1 MLREAGH
8 EVTGCTRSAERASLI
23 RDLGAEPVVADAFD
37 AEALKSA
44 VVEARPEA
52 VIHQLTS
59 IPKAVDPKRF
69 AEQFEVNNRLRSQ
82 GTRNL
87 VDAAV
92 AAGATR
98 LIAQSIAFA
107 YAQTGR
113 LHSEDDPLALD
124 SPGPFG
130 DTVSALVDLEQ
141 AVTQTEGI
149 DGIVLRYGYF
159 YGPGTSFASD
169 GAQSE
174 LVRRRRFPL
183 VGKSEGVFSFIHID
197 DAAAATVRS
206 LDQGA
211 PGIYNIV
218 DDEPAEVNQWLPYLA
233 EVLGAPRPRKV
244 PVFLARMFGGSFGV
258 QYMTRTEGAANEK
271 AKRELGLGLRYPSW
285 RQGFREALG

>member
-8 EVTGCTRSAERASLI
+8 EVTGTTRSEERAGLI
-23 RDLGAEPVVADAFD
+23 RDLGAQPVVVDALD
-37 AEALKSA
+37 AEALVDA
-44 VVEARPEA
+44 VGLAHPDA

-69 AEQFEVNNRLRSQ
+69 AEQFAANNRLRRE

-87 VDAAV
+87 VDAAR
-92 AAGATR
+92 AAEVPR

-107 YAQTGR
+107 YAQKGG
-113 LHSEDDPLALD
+113 LHDEDDPLAVD

-130 DTVSALVDLEQ
+130 DTVGALVDLED
-141 AVTQTEGI
+141 AVTETGGI
-149 DGIVLRYGYF
+149 NGLVLRYGYF

-197 DAAAATVRS
+197 DAAAATVRA

-218 DDEPAEVNQWLPYLA
+218 DDEPAAVSEWLPYLA
-233 EVLGAPRPRKV
+233 EVLGAPAPRRV
-244 PVFLARMFGGSFGV
+244 PLFLARMLGGTFGA
-258 QYMTRTEGAANEK
+258 QYVTRTEGATNEK
-271 AKRELGLGLRYPSW
+271 AKRDLDLGLRYPSW

>member
-1 MLREAGH
+1 MLRAAGH
-8 EVTGCTRSAERASLI
+8 EVTGSTRSEERAGLI
-23 RDLGAEPVVADAFD
+23 RDLGAEPVVVDAFD
-37 AEALKSA
+37 AAALTSA
-44 VVEARPEA
+44 LADARPDA

-69 AEQFEVNNRLRSQ
+69 AEQFEENNRLRSQ

-87 VDAAV
+87 CEAAR

-98 LIAQSIAFA
+98 LIAQSISFA

-113 LHSEDDPLALD
+113 IHSEDDPLALD

-130 DTVSALVDLEQ
+130 DTVSALLDLEQ
-141 AVTQTEGI
+141 AVTQTDGI

-159 YGPGTSFASD
+159 YGPGTSFAAN

-183 VGKSEGVFSFIHID
+183 VGKSEGVFSFVHID
-197 DAAAATVRS
+197 DAAAATVRA

-218 DDEPAEVNQWLPYLA
+218 DDEPAAVNEWLPYLA
-233 EVLGAPRPRKV
+233 EVLGAPRPRRV

-258 QYMTRTEGAANEK
+258 QYMTRTEGASNEK